1 MNYVGKCIDD
11 GWKNAPV
18 VRCKINELGTKFK
31 EVSARFSIPDGR
43 YTYELLYI
51 HRPKSKRLIV
61 SFSGGG
67 RTKQPIYPRFL
78 RWKYADALE
87 SAFLCID
94 DPMYSLFP
102 DNPNVMWYLGCKDDN
117 KFAIQ
122 EAIKKI
128 VDVICSKLSI
138 SPENLIFLGS
148 SGGGTQA
155 IKMANYMPGTKCLA
169 INPQFVL
176 KNWKPEIVD
185 FFTKNG
191 ISLEEYDEL
200 KLNARSFFCFIENLK
215 SKKDN
220 EEQWQLFAESNKI
233 HKSELGVS
241 LPLTNLL
248 LWCHE
253 SEGAPDP
260 HISNPEKALP
270 VLLNLIEHVQK
281 EGRINESDKKYFDCL
296 TVSNMDYWKVQSE
309 KYKAEISI
317 PTSIIPILCSFIKGV
332 DGNFELI
339 NSGAKENH
347 VEFSYACIP
356 ENVIKLDVFL
366 YKEAYLFRLIIDKK
380 YDTPTKFDTWFDCKT
395 WSKQYCYSFNVS
407 EAGLSNGAIAH
418 FISVFCMA
426 KINRIESL

>member
-122 EAIKKI
+122 ESIKKI

-148 SGGGTQA
+148 SGGG
-155 IKMANYMPGTKCLA
+155 G
-169 INPQFVL
+169 
-176 KNWKPEIVD
+176 D
-185 FFTKNG
+185 
-191 ISLEEYDEL
+191 
-200 KLNARSFFCFIENLK
+200 
-215 SKKDN
+215 
-220 EEQWQLFAESNKI
+220 
-233 HKSELGVS
+233 
-241 LPLTNLL
+241 
-248 LWCHE
+248 
-253 SEGAPDP
+253 
-260 HISNPEKALP
+260 
-270 VLLNLIEHVQK
+270 
-281 EGRINESDKKYFDCL
+281 
-296 TVSNMDYWKVQSE
+296 
-309 KYKAEISI
+309 
-317 PTSIIPILCSFIKGV
+317 TS
-332 DGNFELI
+332 
-339 NSGAKENH
+339 
-347 VEFSYACIP
+347 Y
-356 ENVIKLDVFL
+356 
-366 YKEAYLFRLIIDKK
+366 
-380 YDTPTKFDTWFDCKT
+380 
-395 WSKQYCYSFNVS
+395 
-407 EAGLSNGAIAH
+407 
-418 FISVFCMA
+418 
-426 KINRIESL
+426 